1 MVYDWKWNMPVKAQK
16 VGEHFEQL
24 ESQFGKVT
32 PKIVLESARN
42 KDSVLHPCFEWN
54 NEIAAEKY
62 RESQAGFIIRNL
74 VVRVESAN
82 VSENK
87 TCVRAFVNIQTET
100 SSEFL
105 SVRKVLADDE
115 LRVQLLESAKK
126 ELQFFKDKYST
137 LEELAEVFE
146 AIEKVS

>member
-105 SVRKVLADDE
+105 SARKVLADDE

>member
-1 MVYDWKWNMPVKAQK
+1 MIYDWKWNMPVKAQK

>member
-24 ESQFGKVT
+24 ESRFGKIT
-32 PKIVLESARN
+32 PKIVLESAR
-42 KDSVLHPCFEWN
+42 KEDSLLHPCFEWN

-62 RESQAGFIIRNL
+62 RESQAGFMIRNL
-74 VVRVESAN
+74 VVKVDGTNTDTKA
-82 VSENK
+82 
-87 TCVRAFVNIQTET
+87 CVRAFVNIQTET
-100 SSEFL
+100 FSEFL
-105 SVRKVLADDE
+105 SVQKVLADDE
-115 LRVQLLESAKK
+115 LRVQMLTSAKK

-137 LEELAEVFE
+137 LEELSEVFE

>member
-1 MVYDWKWNMPVKAQK
+1 MVYNWKRNMPVKAQK

-24 ESQFGKVT
+24 ENQFGKVT
-32 PKIVLESARN
+32 PKIVLESAR
-42 KDSVLHPCFEWN
+42 KEDSLLHPCFEWN
-54 NEIAAEKY
+54 NEVAAEKY
-62 RESQAGFIIRNL
+62 RESQAGFMIRNL
-74 VVRVESAN
+74 VVQVEGMN
-82 VSENK
+82 ISEDK

-115 LRVQLLESAKK
+115 LRVQMLARAKK

-137 LEELAEVFE
+137 LEELSEVFE